1 MTGASG
7 FLGSW
12 ISRVLS
18 EDGQHEVIAFLR
30 PTSSEFRLSNI
41 KNLTIKKIDEEL
53 WPRTIEKLQADV
65 LIIADWIG
73 VENTLKNDLRQKN
86 NLQRIILIAS
96 AAVTSKVGTI
106 LALGSQAE
114 VGIVHTVITENTPD
128 NPRTLYGEIKVKTR
142 YGIQSVVGNTDSRF
156 VWARIFST
164 YGPLDYGNWLLPN
177 LVDTLSSR
185 KKMLLTKAEQNWNYL
200 HAYDVARAVRMI
212 LMNSPISGIV
222 NIANTETIVL
232 KDLINF
238 VALQLNAEELLVYG
252 AKNYEENQVMNLSSN
267 SKKLND
273 INWEPVIELNKG
285 ILQTIAWLQRK
296 KLPNLYDK
304 YGQIISLKIPTR
316 P

>member
-12 ISRVLS
+12 ISRALS
-18 EDGQHEVIAFLR
+18 QDEQHKVIAFLR
-30 PTSSEFRLSNI
+30 PTSSDFRLRNL
-41 KNLTIKKIDEEL
+41 KNLTIIRIEEEL
-53 WPRTIEKLQADV
+53 WPKAIEKLQADV
-65 LIIADWIG
+65 LIIADWFG
-73 VENTLKNDLRQKN
+73 VENTLKNDLRQKD
-86 NLQRIILIAS
+86 NLQRIMLITA
-96 AAVTSKVGTI
+96 AAVSSNVGTV

-114 VGIVHTVITENTPD
+114 VGIVHKEITENTPD
-128 NPRTLYGEIKVKTR
+128 NPKTLYGEIKVKTR
-142 YGIQSVVGNTDSRF
+142 YGIQSVVGNTDCRF

-164 YGPLDYGNWLLPN
+164 YGPLDYGNWLIPN
-177 LVDTLSSR
+177 LVDSLSAG

-200 HAYDVARAVRMI
+200 HAYDVARAVNMI
-212 LMNSPISGIV
+212 LLNSSISGIV

-238 VALQLNAEELLVYG
+238 VALQLNAEKLLDYG
-252 AKNYEENQVMNLSSN
+252 AKNYEENQVMNLF
-267 SKKLND
+267 SKSEKLNSID
-273 INWEPVIELNKG
+273 WEPVIELNSG

-304 YGQIISLKIPTR
+304 YGQIVSLKIPPR